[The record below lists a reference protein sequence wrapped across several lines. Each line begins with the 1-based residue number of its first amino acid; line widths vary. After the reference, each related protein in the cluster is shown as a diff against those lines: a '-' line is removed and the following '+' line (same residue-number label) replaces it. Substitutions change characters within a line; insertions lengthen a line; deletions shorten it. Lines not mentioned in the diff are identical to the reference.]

1 MMSMELAFCEKLLP
15 LPVSL
20 SHRGGRS
27 SKTVPTDVHYPLG
40 KGQFGGISF
49 HGPLNEVC
57 IKKFL
62 RLFWETKKVRYT
74 TNGRID

>member
-20 SHRGGRS
+20 SHRGGVPLKLSRQLS
-27 SKTVPTDVHYPLG
+27 RGQGTVWGDLFSWPPV
-40 KGQFGGISF
+40 
-49 HGPLNEVC
+49 NEVC

-62 RLFWETKKVRYT
+62 RPFWETKKVRYT